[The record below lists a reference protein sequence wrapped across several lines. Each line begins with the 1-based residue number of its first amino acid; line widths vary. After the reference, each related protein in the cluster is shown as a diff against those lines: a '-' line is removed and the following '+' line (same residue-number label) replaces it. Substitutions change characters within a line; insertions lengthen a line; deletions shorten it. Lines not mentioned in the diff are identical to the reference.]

1 MVLRFKRPCS
11 AVVKNLY
18 PPWFFCSRITG
29 AGIVAGAP
37 LLTFLLR
44 TVPHVM
50 SNLITCYWEF
60 TGACLVW
67 KKVLV
72 EEESPAEPEVTTEF
86 FFLLLIER
94 LCKSLC
100 GSENLV
106 CLYVAQKLLCFNC
119 QRLPWIII

>member
-29 AGIVAGAP
+29 AGAP
-37 LLTFLLR
+37 LLSFLLR
-44 TVPHVM
+44 AVPHVM
-50 SNLITCYWEF
+50 SNLITCCWEF
-60 TGACLVW
+60 TDACLVW

-72 EEESPAEPEVTTEF
+72 EKESPAEPEATTEF
-86 FFLLLIER
+86 FFLLVIQR

-100 GSENLV
+100 GSVNLV
-106 CLYVAQKLLCFNC
+106 CLFVAQKLLFFFNC